1 MAKDINS
8 IFFDITPEIEEL
20 ALKCETN
27 NAIDKEL
34 YTKYEVKRGLRD
46 LNGKGVLAG
55 LTNISDVCATKI
67 VDGVSVPCAGN
78 LYYRGYNI
86 KDLVSGFLEAKHFGF
101 EEIAY
106 LLLFGELPNQKEL
119 ENFKDM
125 IADRRML
132 PPNFVRDVIM
142 KAPSRDMM
150 NSITRSIL
158 QLYSYDDKA
167 DDTSIPN
174 VLRQSLN
181 LISQFPM
188 LMVYSYLAYNYRM
201 GEDLY
206 IYAPKKELS
215 MAENILMMLREDRQY
230 TELEAKILDMAL
242 VLHMDHGGGNN
253 STFTTHVVT
262 SSGTDTYSTIAAA
275 MASLKGPKHGGANVK
290 VTQMF
295 EDMKTQLTDWQDDD
309 QIRAYLEALLEKRA
323 FDKRGLIYGMG
334 HAIYSVSDPRAEI
347 FKKFVKQL
355 AYEKGH
361 EAEYVLYEKVEKM
374 APEIISERRKMYKGV
389 NANVDFYS
397 GLVYSMLDLPP
408 ALYTPIFAAARIV
421 GWSAHR
427 IEELVNADK
436 IIRPLIKAQ
445 KAGMDV
451 NANQLESHLLSG
463 GRVDNVVDALIAAHR
478 ANLDLSF
485 ERAAAI
491 DLAGRNVFEAVKMS
505 VTPKIIETPWI
516 SAVAIDG
523 IEVKVIAK
531 VTVRANLSRLVGGA
545 GEETIIARVGEGIVT
560 TVGSSQSHKSV
571 LENPDLISRTV
582 LSKGLDNGT
591 AFEIL
596 SIDIADVDI
605 GRNIGAHLQIQQA
618 EADKQIAQA
627 KAEERR
633 ATAIAKEQEMRAE
646 VEHMKAKVVE
656 AEAEVPRAMAEALR
670 SGNLGVMDYYRMQN
684 VQADTAMKN
693 NVGNTDLSKV
703 FHKEQCIETKDN

>member
-1 MAKDINS
+1 
-8 IFFDITPEIEEL
+8 
-20 ALKCETN
+20 
-27 NAIDKEL
+27 
-34 YTKYEVKRGLRD
+34 
-46 LNGKGVLAG
+46 
-55 LTNISDVCATKI
+55 
-67 VDGVSVPCAGN
+67 
-78 LYYRGYNI
+78 
-86 KDLVSGFLEAKHFGF
+86 
-101 EEIAY
+101 
-106 LLLFGELPNQKEL
+106 
-119 ENFKDM
+119 
-125 IADRRML
+125 ML

-188 LMVYSYLAYNYRM
+188 LMVYSYLAYNYKM

-361 EAEYVLYEKVEKM
+361 EAEYALYEKVEKM

-427 IEELVNADK
+427 LEELKNVDK
-436 IIRPLIKAQ
+436 IIRPAYKPLAPYRDYIK
-445 KAGMDV
+445 
-451 NANQLESHLLSG
+451 
-463 GRVDNVVDALIAAHR
+463 
-478 ANLDLSF
+478 LDD
-485 ERAAAI
+485 R
-491 DLAGRNVFEAVKMS
+491 
-505 VTPKIIETPWI
+505 
-516 SAVAIDG
+516 
-523 IEVKVIAK
+523 
-531 VTVRANLSRLVGGA
+531 
-545 GEETIIARVGEGIVT
+545 
-560 TVGSSQSHKSV
+560 
-571 LENPDLISRTV
+571 
-582 LSKGLDNGT
+582 
-591 AFEIL
+591 
-596 SIDIADVDI
+596 
-605 GRNIGAHLQIQQA
+605 
-618 EADKQIAQA
+618 
-627 KAEERR
+627 
-633 ATAIAKEQEMRAE
+633 
-646 VEHMKAKVVE
+646 
-656 AEAEVPRAMAEALR
+656 
-670 SGNLGVMDYYRMQN
+670 
-684 VQADTAMKN
+684 
-693 NVGNTDLSKV
+693 
-703 FHKEQCIETKDN
+703 